1 VPDLTLT
8 FDTVQELANARSA
21 CRRILAAPLPL
32 AAYQRTAL
40 TITQAKLDALGD
52 TGGHEV
58 SLDTDQQ
65 AALATALD
73 RLQRGTV
80 RSLTAPHLADAA
92 IAAVLARLVHAA
104 PWPLPDPQVV
114 QFVRLGYGDHHGL
127 PLRSLDFRIDMPD
140 RATFE
145 TCLIDAV
152 VACNHFTGTQVA
164 AAFGPM
170 WDDLSTVTVGRD
182 ASTFIQ
188 LAIPL
193 SRQQQ
198 NGGDTTRSVPVPD
211 SERTALVDSICHAAT
226 SCRADAILFTST
238 ADPVQFVARRPV
250 PPNRVA
256 SIRLW
261 WD

>member
-1 VPDLTLT
+1 MPDLTLT
-8 FDTVQELANARSA
+8 FDTQQELANARSA
-21 CRRILAAPLPL
+21 CRRMLAAPLHL
-32 AAYQRTAL
+32 AAYQRAAL
-40 TITQAKLDALGD
+40 TDTQAKLDALGD

-58 SLDTDQQ
+58 SLDPDQQ
-65 AALATALD
+65 SALATALD
-73 RLQRGTV
+73 RLQRGTI
-80 RSLTAPHLADAA
+80 RSLTAPNVADSA
-92 IAAVLARLVHAA
+92 IAAVLARLAHAVLWA
-104 PWPLPDPQVV
+104 LPDAQVL

-127 PLRSLDFRIDMPD
+127 PLRSLRFDIDMPD

-182 ASTFIQ
+182 SSPFIE
-188 LAIPL
+188 LAIPFT
-193 SRQQQ
+193 RQQQ
-198 NGGDTTRSVPVPD
+198 NGDDNTRSVPVPD
-211 SERTALVDSICHAAT
+211 SERTALVDSICQAAA
-226 SCRADAILFTST
+226 SCRADAILFAST
-238 ADPVQFVARRPV
+238 ADPVRHVACRPA
-250 PPNRVA
+250 PPGRVA